1 MAKRRLTYDV
11 VANMQQAEKELLNFS
26 KQVDKLQDKLKLGDM
41 EVNLKD
47 PKLDIE
53 DPRIGLKMDDKEL
66 NETINKFLELSRKAT
81 EVETS
86 INKGLGKTT
95 VYFDT
100 SGAHDE
106 LKNLEDRVKKLRTDF
121 NSARTNT
128 SKLVDE
134 WSYGGRGRYQG
145 SPGHASRAYH
155 RARKVARDSAIAPEG
170 TGSAEL
176 RKQLANIKRVHSD
189 VVNQRTQFSKAGQIA
204 RGSGHMTWA
213 QTKRYKQQIDQFSS
227 EYQGLKPEEGL
238 KRIADNDSISNMPED
253 EQKNRL
259 SGGSIRRK
267 ALSTIDSMTE
277 VEDRLRSELETL
289 EEQYRNNEIGEL
301 EKEYQSLDIEE
312 NLRLAGN
319 IKKRAK
325 STIAALDDAF
335 DAVIEEAD
343 AMRKAFSE
351 GKEIR
356 TAPDPDSARGRLS
369 SRANAIALAGVLTAV
384 AHLTRTFQKG
394 KAEAEAMR
402 PISQSIGFRTG
413 EDDFR
418 SIRSNAMLSGRDFGY
433 SGQEAME
440 MADAILGSR
449 GVTSS
454 EDLQSATVDA
464 MAFSKFSGA
473 SQETATGL
481 VETLSSSQVN
491 SSDSKA
497 LQDAVLGGIKASGM
511 QGREEEQIAA
521 LNGIVKNQ
529 KDGRSVSADEIGS
542 RIAMSTVISRAGGAG
557 YKGENLQDFMGSADD
572 AIRGADMYSDLGLL
586 LGAGWAEG
594 LQGPEAGY
602 EYKRRREGGLNPEN
616 FRTLVGNLSTAYG
629 NNPKILADKVDDALG
644 GVTKD
649 IEGLSNVVSAYLR
662 GELSDEALEEQL
674 GIVSQAGS
682 DEMGRRE
689 EAYQDSP
696 DADREYAAANDI
708 IQAVNNSENKLM
720 DILAEVRRIS
730 SGIGTGGGFQG
741 LLATFGESLLTA
753 SLSTLISG
761 GGLSGLGSL
770 AQKLLKPVMGMDIFT
785 KTAPAAKTFGKDM
798 LGKFTSTAAGSK
810 LSGGVKWAAEGAKS
824 LFGAKTA
831 VEGVKNVKSAKNAA
845 DVVKNAKLAKD
856 GAKLTGYTTAASTTT
871 STLSKAGNIASKVAK
886 PVGKTKIP
894 GFAYLDAA
902 FSAVEGIGRISDAE
916 EGEKGEAVGGTIGK
930 VAGNL
935 GGGALG
941 AKLGGV
947 AGTFLGGPLGTA
959 IGAGLGG
966 MIGSWI
972 GGDIGDSAGSGIGGL
987 FDGDDGQTTGESGM
1001 EEAADKSQNMRLE
1014 RLRESNIGQES
1025 VNLDRL
1031 EVAIKEISQLLA
1043 TSSNQNGI
1051 IGKGGAN
1058 KANSKYL
1065 TGGSIL
1071 ESEEIANT
1079 EAEKNREDSKS
1090 KNVENVSINVEVDNR
1105 GNNDSPSAGE
1115 RLASLL
1121 SNDIN
1126 TSFTR
1131 ELRRV

>member
-11 VANMQQAEKELLNFS
+11 VANMEQAEKELVNFS

-41 EVNLKD
+41 KVDLKD

-66 NETINKFLELSRKAT
+66 NETIKKFLELSRKAT
-81 EVETS
+81 EVETT
-86 INKGLGKTT
+86 INNGVGKTSID
-95 VYFDT
+95 FDT

-106 LKNLEDRVKKLRTDF
+106 LKGLEDRIKKLRTDF
-121 NSARTNT
+121 KSARTNT
-128 SKLVDE
+128 SKLLDE
-134 WSYGGRGRYQG
+134 WSDGGRGRYRG
-145 SPGHASRAYH
+145 SPGHASRAYN
-155 RARKVARDSAIAPEG
+155 RAHKVARDSAISPEG

-238 KRIADNDSISNMPED
+238 KRVADNNSISNMPEE
-253 EQKNRL
+253 EQKTRL
-259 SGGSIRRK
+259 SGGSTRRK
-267 ALSTIDSMTE
+267 ALSTVDAMIE

-289 EEQYRNNEIGEL
+289 EEQYRNSEIGEL
-301 EKEYQSLDIEE
+301 EREYQSLDIEE
-312 NLRLAGN
+312 NLRMAGD

-325 STIAALDDAF
+325 STVAALDDAF

-343 AMRKAFSE
+343 AMRQAFSE
-351 GKEIR
+351 GKKIR

-384 AHLTRTFQKG
+384 AHLTRTFQQG
-394 KAEAEAMR
+394 KSEAEAMR

-418 SIRSNAMLSGRDFGY
+418 SIRSNAMLSGRDYGY
-433 SGQEAME
+433 SGQEAMD

-464 MAFSKFSGA
+464 MEFSKFSGA
-473 SQETATGL
+473 SQETAMGL

-497 LQDAVLGGIKASGM
+497 LQDAVLGGIQASGM

-529 KDGRSVSADEIGS
+529 KDGRSVSADEIAS
-542 RIAMSTVISRAGGAG
+542 RIAMSSVISQAGGAG
-557 YKGENLQDFMGSADD
+557 FKGDNLQDFMGSADE

-586 LGAGWAEG
+586 LGAGWDEG
-594 LQGPEAGY
+594 MQGPESGY
-602 EYKRRREGGLNPEN
+602 NYKRRREEGLSAEN
-616 FRTLVGNLSTAYG
+616 FRTIVGNLSQVYG
-629 NNPKILADKVDDALG
+629 DNPKILADKVDDALG
-644 GVTKD
+644 GVTND

-662 GELSDEALEEQL
+662 DELSEEALEEQL
-674 GIVSQAGS
+674 DIISQSGS
-682 DEMGRRE
+682 DEMDRRG

-730 SGIGTGGGFQG
+730 SGLGTGGGIQG
-741 LLATFGESLLTA
+741 LVATFGESLLTA
-753 SLSTLISG
+753 TLSSLITG

-785 KTAPAAKTFGKDM
+785 KTATTAKTFGGEI

-810 LSGGVKWAAEGAKS
+810 LAGGAKWATEGIKG
-824 LFGAKTA
+824 LFGAGTA
-831 VEGVKNVKSAKNAA
+831 VEGVKNVKAAKNVADVAKNAKM
-845 DVVKNAKLAKD
+845 VRD
-856 GAKLTGYTTAASTTT
+856 GAKLTGYTTAATTAT
-871 STLSKAGNIASKVAK
+871 STASNVGDIASKVAT
-886 PVGKTKIP
+886 PLSKTKIP
-894 GFAYLDAA
+894 GTAYLSAA
-902 FSAVEGIGRISDAE
+902 FSAVEGIGRISNAE
-916 EGEKGEAVGGTIGK
+916 EGEKGEAVGGTLGK
-930 VAGNL
+930 ITGNL

-941 AKLGGV
+941 AKLGGL
-947 AGTFLGGPLGTA
+947 AGTFLGGPGVGTA

-966 MIGSWI
+966 MLGSWI

-987 FDGDDGQTTGESGM
+987 FGGDGSSDGVEQ
-1001 EEAADKSQNMRLE
+1001 AADKSQNMRLE

-1031 EVAIKEISQLLA
+1031 DTSLKEIAQLLA
-1043 TSSNQNGI
+1043 TSASQNGI
-1051 IGKGGAN
+1051 MGNGGGSN
-1058 KANSKYL
+1058 QDNSKFL
-1065 TGGSIL
+1065 NNGSIL
-1071 ESEEIANT
+1071 ESEEIENT
-1079 EAEKNREDSKS
+1079 ESNSKRTEAKD
-1090 KNVENVSINVEVDNR
+1090 KNVENVNINVEVDNR
-1105 GNNDSPSAGE
+1105 GNNNTPNEGKT
-1115 RLASLL
+1115 LADRISTG
-1121 SNDIN
+1121 IN
-1126 TSFTR
+1126 TSFTT